1 MPSEMLRPASHH
13 RWTLAH
19 EMHQRLE
26 HERTSRLAQLAALKE
41 SAPTG
46 TDTQLAVQMNA
57 IRRVLAEIEAAQS
70 RLTSDT
76 YGTCQACDRPIPAE
90 RLEIL
95 PYARCCVGCQ
105 ERTG

>member
-1 MPSEMLRPASHH
+1 MPSDMLRPASHH
-13 RWTLAH
+13 LRPLAH
-19 EMHQRLE
+19 EVHQRLQ
-26 HERTSRLAQLAALKE
+26 HERTSRLAQLAALKD

-70 RLTSDT
+70 RLASDA
-76 YGTCQACDRPIPAE
+76 YGTCQACGRPIPTE

-95 PYARCCVGCQ
+95 PYARCCVDCQ